1 MEHTSSFALKSPFL
15 SSFRGTS
22 ALLRMDDLIERCL
35 KVLPAHESLVIVL
48 LRKAI
53 LRGHRLQCAGN
64 PNVKTLIRSYLPQK
78 KMSSATNIGTS
89 PMINTYITLNNPSKT
104 SGWSLKTL
112 YPPGNMAGNTNYRRF
127 SRSLHL
133 WGMFRPA
140 QLWVW
145 PHRKPCMNQ
154 SWLVKQVTWR
164 DTYSTVHTCP
174 GSLTYSNLC
183 EAIHSSTA
191 PISLF
196 VSGYLLFRSVARLR
210 GGKKVLG
217 LCPYNSPSNLRSWF
231 QSSSGNGSKFQTHL
245 CPLSTSLNI
254 S

>member
-1 MEHTSSFALKSPFL
+1 MISSNVVSKCCQPMNRWSLCFSKRLYSEDTDYSVQATQMSKPWWITS
-15 SSFRGTS
+15 
-22 ALLRMDDLIERCL
+22 E
-35 KVLPAHESLVIVL
+35 LP
-48 LRKAI
+48 
-53 LRGHRLQCAGN
+53 
-64 PNVKTLIRSYLPQK
+64 PK
-78 KMSSATNIGTS
+78 KMSSATNIGTF

-164 DTYSTVHTCP
+164 DTYSTVHTCT
-174 GSLTYSNLC
+174 GSLTYIIVITLWSN
-183 EAIHSSTA
+183 T
-191 PISLF
+191 
-196 VSGYLLFRSVARLR
+196 
-210 GGKKVLG
+210 
-217 LCPYNSPSNLRSWF
+217 
-231 QSSSGNGSKFQTHL
+231 
-245 CPLSTSLNI
+245 
-254 S
+254 

>member
-35 KVLPAHESLVIVL
+35 KVLLLMPAHESLVIVL
-48 LRKAI
+48 LKKAI
-53 LRGHRLQCAGN
+53 LRGHGVQCAGN

-104 SGWSLKTL
+104 SGWSLRTL
-112 YPPGNMAGNTNYRRF
+112 YSPGNMAGNTNYRRF

-164 DTYSTVHTCP
+164 DSYSTVHTCP
-174 GSLTYSNLC
+174 GSLTYSN
-183 EAIHSSTA
+183 H
-191 PISLF
+191 F
-196 VSGYLLFRSVARLR
+196 VKQYIVHLHQSHFLSVVTFFSGVLL
-210 GGKKVLG
+210 G
-217 LCPYNSPSNLRSWF
+217 WEW
-231 QSSSGNGSKFQTHL
+231 
-245 CPLSTSLNI
+245 
-254 S
+254 

>member
-1 MEHTSSFALKSPFL
+1 MGFLKKLSLNQPSHLRWESSWYCPCIVLMNYMCIYIYTPFL
-15 SSFRGTS
+15 
-22 ALLRMDDLIERCL
+22 
-35 KVLPAHESLVIVL
+35 LV
-48 LRKAI
+48 AS
-53 LRGHRLQCAGN
+53 RLT
-64 PNVKTLIRSYLPQK
+64 PKK

-112 YPPGNMAGNTNYRRF
+112 YPPGNMPGNNNYRRF

-164 DTYSTVHTCP
+164 DSYSTVHTCP
-174 GSLTYSNLC
+174 GSLTYSN
-183 EAIHSSTA
+183 H
-191 PISLF
+191 F
-196 VSGYLLFRSVARLR
+196 VKQYIVHLHQSHFLSVVTFFSAVLLSWEVVRRINLR
-210 GGKKVLG
+210 

-231 QSSSGNGSKFQTHL
+231 QSSSGNRSKFQTHL
-245 CPLSTSLNI
+245 CPLSTFP
-254 S
+254 